1 MARTRI
7 ATALLGCL
15 LSAASAGTVQA
26 DVVYS
31 DFNGLNGTNNA
42 VIDNF
47 AVTSTGG
54 NFIQKSLGGSFGV
67 GVTGGSVWDEIDG
80 IGSTAES
87 ISFVSNIGSRLLS
100 SFSVSFLYAS
110 PAYGDAVNETASIII
125 NGTSYILSV
134 LNPLQATFT
143 FAGAVVSNISAG
155 SEGAGGEWRVTF
167 ASPINFSSIVFAPGP
182 TGGPEAPLGDYAFG
196 SLITAAVPGPVVGAG
211 LPGLL
216 MALGGLVMLARRRRN
231 QAGVA

>member
-7 ATALLGCL
+7 AAALLGCL
-15 LSAASAGTVQA
+15 LSAAYAGAVQA

-31 DFNGLNGTNNA
+31 DFTGVGGSNA

-47 AVTSTGG
+47 TVTATGG
-54 NFIQKSLGGSFGV
+54 NFIQKSLGGSSGV

-80 IGSTAES
+80 IGSTAQS

-125 NGTSYILSV
+125 NGTSYILAV

-143 FAGAVVSNISAG
+143 FAGAVVSNISPGAEG
-155 SEGAGGEWRVTF
+155 SGGEWRVTF

-182 TGGPEAPLGDYAFG
+182 TGGPESPLGDYAFG
-196 SLITAAVPGPVVGAG
+196 SLITAAVPGPIVGAG

-216 MALGGLVMLARRRRN
+216 MALGGLVILARRRRD
-231 QAGVA
+231 QADIA